1 MYEGERVNRKY
12 VVALIAITVVLVV
25 FRVGYSLAVWGGSV
39 DPDPW
44 KLLGDTNRYV
54 ITGHYSPAAT
64 QSMYYGAYS
73 VGLEALLASLTVFTG
88 IGLTVLAQYFL
99 QIATPIV
106 MVAVAY
112 LITSRSG
119 RLTSW
124 AIPVM
129 ILLIG
134 VFEGLTHQQ
143 SRMIEENVGFILFC
157 GALLFLYLYYV
168 GRTSRAYTFSMLTV
182 ILLATIFTHHLSFL
196 VIAILTMP
204 FLISSL
210 KYAAPAYVA
219 AMFVPWWGYYHVLN
233 GYNGVDV
240 GIFFYT
246 AVGLAALYAI
256 FALCYAFFWR
266 TEASRAATTQS
277 LTRLAN
283 LLVGSHD
290 YRRSVAA
297 LPILLGAAAVVYCLA
312 TRFPSG
318 YLPFFLPLAPLVVYA
333 GAHSVSPHSHEADQV
348 DVAYIRYLFLSLIL
362 LAAVTALGFVSQ
374 FSAGTANT
382 LPAYLSSIEA
392 LTSLDLGSRIIV
404 WVAFVYGIIATVG
417 LILISQ
423 GVSVKKRWLAP
434 SVAAML
440 LILAAVTVTVLA
452 VNYNSTFT
460 VTAPPDG
467 RVTAAAVWTVGKDPD
482 NATMTDYRDEMIYWY
497 YTGALVTHPYD
508 SERENYTVLDY
519 VYPAYLQQWHGAGH
533 TGINY
538 LFLTAT
544 PPKYYYE
551 HLLNG
556 QWKLSPQNA
565 TQWSGGI
572 NAIDNSAAGVD
583 KIYTNGYTY
592 YYKVVGA

>member
-1 MYEGERVNRKY
+1 MNKKY
-12 VVALIAITVVLVV
+12 LAALVAITIVLVV
-25 FRVGYSLAVWGGSV
+25 FRVGYSLSVWGGSV

-44 KLLGDTNRYV
+44 RLIGDTNKYV
-54 ITGHYSPAAT
+54 VTGHYAPSAT

-73 VGLEALLASLTVFTG
+73 IGLEALLASLTVFTG
-88 IGLTVLAQYFL
+88 INLIVLAQYFL

-106 MVAVAY
+106 MVVVAY

-119 RLTSW
+119 RCTSW

-143 SRMIEENVGFILFC
+143 SRMIEENIGFILFC

-204 FLISSL
+204 FLVSSL
-210 KYAAPAYVA
+210 KYAAPVYIA
-219 AMFVPWWGYYHVLN
+219 ALFVPWWSYYYVLN
-233 GYNGVDV
+233 GYNGVYV

-246 AVGLAALYAI
+246 AVGLAALYAVSV
-256 FALCYAFFWR
+256 LCYAVFWR
-266 TEASRAATTQS
+266 TKASRAATAQS
-277 LTRLAN
+277 LARLQN
-283 LLVGSHD
+283 RLVGLNN
-290 YRRSVAA
+290 YRQSAAA
-297 LPILLGAAAVVYCLA
+297 LTIVLGAGAVVYALA
-312 TRFPSG
+312 TRLQSG

-348 DVAYIRYLFLSLIL
+348 DVAYRRYLFLSLIL
-362 LAAVTALGFVSQ
+362 LAAVTALAFFLQ
-374 FSAGTANT
+374 FYVGTTST

-392 LTSLDLGSRIIV
+392 LESLDLGSRLLI
-404 WVAFVYGIIATVG
+404 WVAFIYGITATVG
-417 LILISQ
+417 LILVSH
-423 GVSVKKRWLAP
+423 GVRVNKRWLAP

-440 LILAAVTVTVLA
+440 LILAAVNVTVLA
-452 VNYNSTFT
+452 VNYDTTFN
-460 VTAPPDG
+460 VTAPPDS
-467 RVTAAAVWTVGKDPD
+467 RVTAAALWTVGKDPD

-497 YTGALVTHPYD
+497 YTGALVMHTPYI
-508 SERENYTVLDY
+508 ELENYTVLNF
-519 VYPAYLQQWHGAGH
+519 VYPGYLQQWNGAGH

-544 PPKYYYE
+544 PPKYYFE
-551 HLLNG
+551 HLVNG

-572 NAIDNSAAGVD
+572 AKIDNHATEVD
-583 KIYTNGYTY
+583 KIYTNGYIY